1 MAPLDDGDGG
11 RARDLF
17 GVHLERFHWLLER
30 LDCFDEDD
38 LILLTS
44 ASPSTLE
51 QWRKRGEGPAYI
63 RAVNRFLYPRK
74 AVVDWLQTRLRER
87 KPGANPRDLL

>member
-1 MAPLDDGDGG
+1 MALPHDDESSGG
-11 RARDLF
+11 GSRLRCLVD
-17 GVHLERFHWLLER
+17 R
-30 LDCFDEDD
+30 LDCFTEEDF
-38 LILLTS
+38 LLLTD

-63 RAVNRFLYPRK
+63 RAANRILYPRQ

-87 KPGANPRDLL
+87 PSVPVGRML

>member
-1 MAPLDDGDGG
+1 MGPQPDDVGG
-11 RARDLF
+11 SRLSFLMD
-17 GVHLERFHWLLER
+17 R
-30 LDCFDEDD
+30 LDCFTEAD
-38 LILLTS
+38 LLLLTD

-74 AVVDWLQTRLRER
+74 GVADWLQTRLRER
-87 KPGANPRDLL
+87 PAAPAATL